1 MTRTGF
7 WRRAI
12 WTQVPPAA
20 NETDSTE
27 SLTDTTGVAKVTFGN
42 DVPANLSDVDC
53 AGGYRA
59 ALDTQLT
66 TLAGNPVVFALEAA
80 TGDLVG
86 KDGSTE
92 VIRIHITGASLTNA
106 ATGEVSYTYSTTL
119 SQPIKHASLDGQPG
133 DNSENSALLSG
144 VTFEVTDKDTST
156 TQGTFN
162 VTIVDD
168 VPVQTAGTE
177 AKTVYE
183 DLLAGGNPDTPANP
197 VGAATVATG
206 TLAALVSFGADQPGT
221 FSLSQNTASL
231 PALTSKGVALSYSVS
246 GLTLTGFVDLGVAGG
261 VFEAGVDRPVF
272 TLTLSGTNN
281 ATYTFT
287 LLDQLDHLGGNLS
300 GAGDDQI
307 KTIDF
312 SSMLVATD
320 ADLDQVALDAG
331 SLLITVEDDLP
342 INNATSVTGA
352 VDEDSLPT
360 GNLDAVNVGTVAGGS
375 LAGLVTVGADEPA
388 TFGFAGSFAGLTA
401 QALTSKGAAL
411 SYSVSG
417 LTLTGFVDLGVAGGA
432 FEVGTDRPVFT
443 LTLSGTN
450 NATYTFTLLDQLDHQ
465 GGNLSGAGDDQ
476 IKTIDFSSMLVA
488 TDADLDQVAL
498 DAGSLLITV
507 EDDLPINN
515 ATSVTGAVDED
526 SLPTGNLDAVN
537 VGTVAGGSLAGLV
550 TVGADEPATFGFAGS
565 FAGLTAQALT
575 SKGAALSY
583 SVSGLTLTG
592 FVDLGVA
599 GGVFEA
605 GVDRPVFTLT
615 LSGTNNATYTFTL
628 LDQLDHQGG
637 NLSGAGDDQIKTIDF
652 SSMLVATDADLD
664 QVALDA
670 GSLLITVEDDLPIN
684 NATSVTGAVDED
696 SLNNVSGAF
705 GSLGNLDA
713 VNVGTVAGG
722 SLAGLVT
729 VGADEPATTFGFTGS
744 FAGLTAQALT
754 SKGVALSYSVSG
766 LMLIGFVD
774 LGVAGGAFEVGTD
787 RPVFTLTLSL
797 SGTNNATYTFTLLDQ
812 LDHQGGN
819 LSGAGDDQI
828 KTIDFSSML
837 VATDADLDQ
846 VALDAGS
853 LLITVE
859 DDLPINN
866 ATSVTGAVD
875 EDSLNNVSGAF
886 GSLGNLDAVN
896 VGTVAG
902 GSLAGLVTVGADEPA
917 TFGFAGS
924 FAGLTAQALTSKG
937 VALSYSVSGLT
948 LTGFVDLGVAGG
960 AFEVGTDRPVFTLT
974 LSGTN
979 NATYTFTLLDQLD
992 HQGGNLSGAGDDQI
1006 KTIDF
1011 SSMLVATDAD
1021 LDQVALDAGSLLITV
1036 EDDLPINNATSV
1048 TGAVDEDSLNNVSG
1062 AFGSLGNLDA
1072 VNVGTV
1078 AGGSLAGLV
1087 TVGADEPATFGFAGS
1102 FAGLTAQALTSQGG
1116 GAELFG
1122 VRPHADRVRR
1132 PGCCWRRLRSGR
1144 RPAGVHADAVGHQQR
1159 DLHLHAARPARPSG
1173 REFVR
1178 RR

>member
-1 MTRTGF
+1 
-7 WRRAI
+7 
-12 WTQVPPAA
+12 
-20 NETDSTE
+20 
-27 SLTDTTGVAKVTFGN
+27 
-42 DVPANLSDVDC
+42 
-53 AGGYRA
+53 
-59 ALDTQLT
+59 
-66 TLAGNPVVFALEAA
+66 
-80 TGDLVG
+80 
-86 KDGSTE
+86 
-92 VIRIHITGASLTNA
+92 
-106 ATGEVSYTYSTTL
+106 
-119 SQPIKHASLDGQPG
+119 
-133 DNSENSALLSG
+133 
-144 VTFEVTDKDTST
+144 
-156 TQGTFN
+156 
-162 VTIVDD
+162 
-168 VPVQTAGTE
+168 
-177 AKTVYE
+177 
-183 DLLAGGNPDTPANP
+183 
-197 VGAATVATG
+197 
-206 TLAALVSFGADQPGT
+206 
-221 FSLSQNTASL
+221 
-231 PALTSKGVALSYSVS
+231 
-246 GLTLTGFVDLGVAGG
+246 
-261 VFEAGVDRPVF
+261 
-272 TLTLSGTNN
+272 
-281 ATYTFT
+281 
-287 LLDQLDHLGGNLS
+287 
-300 GAGDDQI
+300 
-307 KTIDF
+307 
-312 SSMLVATD
+312 MLVATD

-388 TFGFAGSFAGLTA
+388 TFGFTGSFAGLTAQALTSQGAALSYSVSGLTLTGFVDLGVAGGVFEAGVDRPVFTLTLSGTNNATYTFTLLDQLDHQGGNLSGAGDDQIKTIDFSSMLVATDADLDQVALDAGSLLITVEDDLPINNATSVTGAVDEDSLNNVSGAFGSLGNLDAVNVGTVAGGSLAGLVTVGADEPATFGFTGSFAGLTA

-628 LDQLDHQGG
+628 LDQLNHQGG
-637 NLSGAGDDQIKTIDF
+637 NLSGAGDDQIKT
-652 SSMLVATDADLD
+652 
-664 QVALDA
+664 
-670 GSLLITVEDDLPIN
+670 
-684 NATSVTGAVDED
+684 
-696 SLNNVSGAF
+696 
-705 GSLGNLDA
+705 
-713 VNVGTVAGG
+713 
-722 SLAGLVT
+722 
-729 VGADEPATTFGFTGS
+729 
-744 FAGLTAQALT
+744 
-754 SKGVALSYSVSG
+754 
-766 LMLIGFVD
+766 
-774 LGVAGGAFEVGTD
+774 
-787 RPVFTLTLSL
+787 
-797 SGTNNATYTFTLLDQ
+797 
-812 LDHQGGN
+812 
-819 LSGAGDDQI
+819 
-828 KTIDFSSML
+828 
-837 VATDADLDQ
+837 
-846 VALDAGS
+846 
-853 LLITVE
+853 
-859 DDLPINN
+859 
-866 ATSVTGAVD
+866 
-875 EDSLNNVSGAF
+875 
-886 GSLGNLDAVN
+886 
-896 VGTVAG
+896 
-902 GSLAGLVTVGADEPA
+902 
-917 TFGFAGS
+917 
-924 FAGLTAQALTSKG
+924 
-937 VALSYSVSGLT
+937 ALSYSVSGLT

-992 HQGGNLSGAGDDQI
+992 HLGGNLSGAGDDQI

-1036 EDDLPINNATSV
+1036 EDDLPIGIAPQTAVLLNEAGETFVGALDPNSDVNNNA
-1048 TGAVDEDSLNNVSG
+1048 
-1062 AFGSLGNLDA
+1062 
-1072 VNVGTV
+1072 
-1078 AGGSLAGLV
+1078 
-1087 TVGADEPATFGFAGS
+1087 GADEPASVRFPSSLNGTDS
-1102 FAGLTAQALTSQGG
+1102 TSDIW
-1116 GAELFG
+1116 
-1122 VRPHADRVRR
+1122 RADN
-1132 PGCCWRRLRSGR
+1132 RLLRLAKRAHIDGRSGGKCVYR
-1144 RPAGVHADAVGHQQR
+1144 SDFHDCSH
-1159 DLHLHAARPARPSG
+1159 
-1173 REFVR
+1173 
-1178 RR
+1178 

>member
-1 MTRTGF
+1 M
-7 WRRAI
+7 
-12 WTQVPPAA
+12 
-20 NETDSTE
+20 
-27 SLTDTTGVAKVTFGN
+27 TFGK
-42 DVPANLSDVDC
+42 DVPADLLTSIKLVDT
-53 AGGYRA
+53 A

-66 TLAGNPVVFALEAA
+66 TLAGNPVVFALEAV

-106 ATGEVSYTYSTTL
+106 ATGEVTYTYSTTL
-119 SQPIKHASLDGQPG
+119 SQPIEHASLDGQPG

-144 VTFEVTDKDTST
+144 VTFAVTDNDTDT

-177 AKTVYE
+177 AQTVYE

-197 VGAATVATG
+197 VGASTVATG

-221 FSLSQNTASL
+221 FSLSTNTAGL
-231 PALTSKGVALSYSVS
+231 PALTSNGQAVVYNVNGNLLTAYVDTGATPGVL
-246 GLTLTGFVDLGVAGG
+246 DAG
-261 VFEAGVDRPVF
+261 DRQVF
-272 TLTLSGTNN
+272 TL
-281 ATYTFT
+281 
-287 LLDQLDHLGGNLS
+287 
-300 GAGDDQI
+300 QI
-307 KTIDF
+307 
-312 SSMLVATD
+312 TD
-320 ADLDQVALDAG
+320 PA
-331 SLLITVEDDLP
+331 
-342 INNATSVTGA
+342 TGA
-352 VDEDSLPT
+352 
-360 GNLDAVNVGTVAGGS
+360 
-375 LAGLVTVGADEPA
+375 
-388 TFGFAGSFAGLTA
+388 
-401 QALTSKGAAL
+401 
-411 SYSVSG
+411 
-417 LTLTGFVDLGVAGGA
+417 
-432 FEVGTDRPVFT
+432 
-443 LTLSGTN
+443 
-450 NATYTFTLLDQLDHQ
+450 
-465 GGNLSGAGDDQ
+465 
-476 IKTIDFSSMLVA
+476 
-488 TDADLDQVAL
+488 
-498 DAGSLLITV
+498 
-507 EDDLPINN
+507 
-515 ATSVTGAVDED
+515 
-526 SLPTGNLDAVN
+526 
-537 VGTVAGGSLAGLV
+537 
-550 TVGADEPATFGFAGS
+550 
-565 FAGLTAQALT
+565 
-575 SKGAALSY
+575 
-583 SVSGLTLTG
+583 
-592 FVDLGVA
+592 
-599 GGVFEA
+599 
-605 GVDRPVFTLT
+605 
-615 LSGTNNATYTFTL
+615 YTFTL

-713 VNVGTVAGG
+713 VNVGRVAGG

-754 SKGVALSYSVSG
+754 SQGVALSYSVSG

-812 LDHQGGN
+812 LDHLGGN

-917 TFGFAGS
+917 TFGFTGS
-924 FAGLTAQALTSKG
+924 FAGLTAQALTSQG
-937 VALSYSVSGLT
+937 AALSYSVSGLT

-960 AFEVGTDRPVFTLT
+960 AFQAGVDRPVFTLT

-1102 FAGLTAQALTSQGG
+1102 FAGLTAQALTSQGAALSYSVSGLTLTGFVDLGVAG
-1116 GAELFG
+1116 GASEAGVDRPVFTLTLSGTNNATYTFTLLDQLDHQGGNLSGAGDDQIKTIDFSSMLVATDADLDQVALDAGSLLITVEDDLPINNATSVTGAVDEDSLPTGNLDAVNVGTVAGGSLAGLVTVGADEPATFG
-1122 VRPHADRVRR
+1122 FAGSFAGLTAQALTSQGAALSYSVSGLTLTGFVDLGVA
-1132 PGCCWRRLRSGR
+1132 GGAYRSRR
-1144 RPAGVHADAVGHQQR
+1144 RPAGVYADAVGHQQR
-1159 DLHLHAARPARPSG
+1159 DLHLHAARSA
-1173 REFVR
+1173 
-1178 RR
+1178 

>member
-1 MTRTGF
+1 MTRT
-7 WRRAI
+7 A
-12 WTQVPPAA
+12 
-20 NETDSTE
+20 
-27 SLTDTTGVAKVTFGN
+27 
-42 DVPANLSDVDC
+42 
-53 AGGYRA
+53 
-59 ALDTQLT
+59 
-66 TLAGNPVVFALEAA
+66 
-80 TGDLVG
+80 
-86 KDGSTE
+86 
-92 VIRIHITGASLTNA
+92 
-106 ATGEVSYTYSTTL
+106 STTC
-119 SQPIKHASLDGQPG
+119 
-133 DNSENSALLSG
+133 
-144 VTFEVTDKDTST
+144 
-156 TQGTFN
+156 
-162 VTIVDD
+162 
-168 VPVQTAGTE
+168 
-177 AKTVYE
+177 
-183 DLLAGGNPDTPANP
+183 PD
-197 VGAATVATG
+197 
-206 TLAALVSFGADQPGT
+206 FW
-221 FSLSQNTASL
+221 F
-231 PALTSKGVALSYSVS
+231 
-246 GLTLTGFVDLGVAGG
+246 
-261 VFEAGVDRPVF
+261 
-272 TLTLSGTNN
+272 
-281 ATYTFT
+281 
-287 LLDQLDHLGGNLS
+287 
-300 GAGDDQI
+300 
-307 KTIDF
+307 
-312 SSMLVATD
+312 
-320 ADLDQVALDAG
+320 
-331 SLLITVEDDLP
+331 
-342 INNATSVTGA
+342 
-352 VDEDSLPT
+352 T

-401 QALTSKGAAL
+401 QALTSKGVAL

-432 FEVGTDRPVFT
+432 FE
-443 LTLSGTN
+443 
-450 NATYTFTLLDQLDHQ
+450 
-465 GGNLSGAGDDQ
+465 AG
-476 IKTIDFSSMLVA
+476 I
-488 TDADLDQVAL
+488 
-498 DAGSLLITV
+498 
-507 EDDLPINN
+507 
-515 ATSVTGAVDED
+515 
-526 SLPTGNLDAVN
+526 
-537 VGTVAGGSLAGLV
+537 
-550 TVGADEPATFGFAGS
+550 
-565 FAGLTAQALT
+565 
-575 SKGAALSY
+575 
-583 SVSGLTLTG
+583 
-592 FVDLGVA
+592 
-599 GGVFEA
+599 
-605 GVDRPVFTLT
+605 DRPVFTLT

-937 VALSYSVSGLT
+937 AALSYSVSGLT

-960 AFEVGTDRPVFTLT
+960 ASKRA
-974 LSGTN
+974 S
-979 NATYTFTLLDQLD
+979 
-992 HQGGNLSGAGDDQI
+992 
-1006 KTIDF
+1006 
-1011 SSMLVATDAD
+1011 
-1021 LDQVALDAGSLLITV
+1021 
-1036 EDDLPINNATSV
+1036 
-1048 TGAVDEDSLNNVSG
+1048 TG
-1062 AFGSLGNLDA
+1062 
-1072 VNVGTV
+1072 
-1078 AGGSLAGLV
+1078 
-1087 TVGADEPATFGFAGS
+1087 
-1102 FAGLTAQALTSQGG
+1102 
-1116 GAELFG
+1116 
-1122 VRPHADRVRR
+1122 R
-1132 PGCCWRRLRSGR
+1132 CLR
-1144 RPAGVHADAVGHQQR
+1144 
-1159 DLHLHAARPARPSG
+1159 
-1173 REFVR
+1173 
-1178 RR
+1178 

>member
-1 MTRTGF
+1 
-7 WRRAI
+7 
-12 WTQVPPAA
+12 
-20 NETDSTE
+20 
-27 SLTDTTGVAKVTFGN
+27 
-42 DVPANLSDVDC
+42 
-53 AGGYRA
+53 
-59 ALDTQLT
+59 
-66 TLAGNPVVFALEAA
+66 
-80 TGDLVG
+80 
-86 KDGSTE
+86 
-92 VIRIHITGASLTNA
+92 
-106 ATGEVSYTYSTTL
+106 
-119 SQPIKHASLDGQPG
+119 
-133 DNSENSALLSG
+133 
-144 VTFEVTDKDTST
+144 
-156 TQGTFN
+156 
-162 VTIVDD
+162 
-168 VPVQTAGTE
+168 
-177 AKTVYE
+177 
-183 DLLAGGNPDTPANP
+183 
-197 VGAATVATG
+197 
-206 TLAALVSFGADQPGT
+206 
-221 FSLSQNTASL
+221 
-231 PALTSKGVALSYSVS
+231 
-246 GLTLTGFVDLGVAGG
+246 
-261 VFEAGVDRPVF
+261 
-272 TLTLSGTNN
+272 
-281 ATYTFT
+281 
-287 LLDQLDHLGGNLS
+287 
-300 GAGDDQI
+300 
-307 KTIDF
+307 
-312 SSMLVATD
+312 
-320 ADLDQVALDAG
+320 
-331 SLLITVEDDLP
+331 
-342 INNATSVTGA
+342 
-352 VDEDSLPT
+352 
-360 GNLDAVNVGTVAGGS
+360 
-375 LAGLVTVGADEPA
+375 
-388 TFGFAGSFAGLTA
+388 
-401 QALTSKGAAL
+401 
-411 SYSVSG
+411 
-417 LTLTGFVDLGVAGGA
+417 
-432 FEVGTDRPVFT
+432 
-443 LTLSGTN
+443 
-450 NATYTFTLLDQLDHQ
+450 
-465 GGNLSGAGDDQ
+465 
-476 IKTIDFSSMLVA
+476 
-488 TDADLDQVAL
+488 
-498 DAGSLLITV
+498 
-507 EDDLPINN
+507 
-515 ATSVTGAVDED
+515 
-526 SLPTGNLDAVN
+526 
-537 VGTVAGGSLAGLV
+537 
-550 TVGADEPATFGFAGS
+550 
-565 FAGLTAQALT
+565 
-575 SKGAALSY
+575 
-583 SVSGLTLTG
+583 
-592 FVDLGVA
+592 
-599 GGVFEA
+599 
-605 GVDRPVFTLT
+605 
-615 LSGTNNATYTFTL
+615 
-628 LDQLDHQGG
+628 
-637 NLSGAGDDQIKTIDF
+637 
-652 SSMLVATDADLD
+652 MLVATDADLD

-713 VNVGTVAGG
+713 VNVGRVAGG

-729 VGADEPATTFGFTGS
+729 VGADEPATFGFTGS

-766 LMLIGFVD
+766 LTLIGFVD

-787 RPVFTLTLSL
+787 RPVFTLTL

-960 AFEVGTDRPVFTLT
+960 ASRWASDRPVFTLT

-992 HQGGNLSGAGDDQI
+992 HLGGNLSGAGDDQI

-1011 SSMLVATDAD
+1011 SSMLVATDTD
-1021 LDQVALDAGSLLITV
+1021 LDQVTLDAGSLLITV

-1062 AFGSLGNLDA
+1062 LLFTGQSRRGQRRH
-1072 VNVGTV
+1072 GGGRF
-1078 AGGSLAGLV
+1078 AGWTGDGWCGRACDVRLCRQLRRPDRS
-1087 TVGADEPATFGFAGS
+1087 GADLER
-1102 FAGLTAQALTSQGG
+1102 G

-1144 RPAGVHADAVGHQQR
+1144 RPAGVYADAVGHQQR
-1159 DLHLHAARPARPSG
+1159 DLHLHAARPDRPSG
-1173 REFVR
+1173 RESVR